1 MRRRKKNGECLNL
14 ISYNHLH
21 LDVIL
26 RMSLV
31 QYLKGIEHQHFMPLL
46 QKVYQRF
53 LALVEGIQ
61 AQNALIVDIL
71 DSIQYAIYLGG
82 FWIFFFVNMVF
93 KGNPHPQGKILPPK
107 LSWKTSQIFFLRLLN
122 SRIQPLHNSC
132 TPARSRT
139 HCSPFL
145 ASSLCTLIPWLSW

>member
-1 MRRRKKNGECLNL
+1 MSLNL

-31 QYLKGIEHQHFMPLL
+31 QYLKGMEHQHFMPLL

-61 AQNALIVDIL
+61 AQNALFIDIL
-71 DSIQYAIYLGG
+71 DSIQYAICLGD
-82 FWIFFFVNMVF
+82 FWFFFFVNNGFF
-93 KGNPHPQGKILPPK
+93 KEIHILKGKFYLPRYCGRP
-107 LSWKTSQIFFLRLLN
+107 LRSSFFN
-122 SRIQPLHNSC
+122 C
-132 TPARSRT
+132 
-139 HCSPFL
+139 
-145 ASSLCTLIPWLSW
+145 